1 VSLFVLFRLRCCRLS
16 MLVGILNKV
25 SLRCVAKDNL
35 AVQEQVIKQFC
46 CLQRHDLVSV
56 GPKIT

>member
-1 VSLFVLFRLRCCRLS
+1 